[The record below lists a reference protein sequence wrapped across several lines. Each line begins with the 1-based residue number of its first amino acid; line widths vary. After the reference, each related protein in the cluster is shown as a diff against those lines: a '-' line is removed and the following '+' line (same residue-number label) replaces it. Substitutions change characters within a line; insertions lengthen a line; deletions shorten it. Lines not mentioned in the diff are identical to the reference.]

1 MDAEVNSSPQ
11 GAVPETL
18 KWCVGKFVYVRG
30 SDSPLHFM
38 ELKRFIIDDSI
49 DYSHLFYLRALRARL
64 GDDAAY
70 PDDALRK
77 WMDGTAVQAVAE
89 AVEHA
94 AMGLGEGF
102 VVGEFSPGVG
112 LTGEYVKLLLER
124 SAAAGNA
131 ISSVARY
138 EGYGA
143 LAGRNRFEVLHKDA
157 GSSAAY
163 FDERDAISVDTDRS
177 RHVLVLNHNQSLRM
191 DVASTFS
198 LEDFLRLRAGAKVI
212 SMRVSTGAVSV
223 DHTTVKG
230 RIVTLPSMQSLLD
243 MLRATGLAWHTRF
256 MRGFDEGFLIPDGGA
271 PCGLLI
277 AYLASSP
284 LPALARFTSATSAQ

>member
-1 MDAEVNSSPQ
+1 MEAEVNSGPR

-30 SDSPLHFM
+30 SDLPLHFM
-38 ELKRFIIDDSI
+38 ELKRFIIDDAI

-64 GDDAAY
+64 GDEAY
-70 PDDALRK
+70 LDDALRK

-94 AMGLGEGF
+94 ATGFGDGF

-112 LTGEYVKLLLER
+112 LTGEYVKLLVER
-124 SAAAGNA
+124 RAAAGGA
-131 ISSVARY
+131 VSSVALY

-143 LAGRNRFEVLHKDA
+143 PAGRNRFEVLHKDA
-157 GSSAAY
+157 GSSVAY
-163 FDERDAISVDTDRS
+163 FDECDAISADAERA
-177 RHVLVLNHNQSLRM
+177 RHVLVLNLNQSLRM
-191 DVASTFS
+191 DVACSCS
-198 LEDFLRLRAGAKVI
+198 LEEFLRLRAGAKVI

-230 RIVTLPSMQSLLD
+230 RIVTLPSMQSVVDL
-243 MLRATGLAWHTRF
+243 LRATGLAWHTRF
-256 MRGFDEGFLIPDGGA
+256 VRGFDEGFLIPDGGE

-277 AYLASSP
+277 AYLASTP
-284 LPALARFTSATSAQ
+284 QPKLARFTPATSVQ